1 MPDPGLNLINEFAK
15 TSPLD
20 AHARVQKGIPLSEV
34 VRFAKALDLT
44 QEEVASLLGLHMRT
58 YQRWL
63 IESAKKLDSLTGG
76 RYYRTLKVV
85 QRAIL
90 VTGTPE
96 ISLKW
101 LRSPQRALGQRIPFE
116 LLSTD
121 PGAEAVDDLLGR
133 IEHGVI
139 T

>member
-1 MPDPGLNLINEFAK
+1 MAETGLDLINEFAK
-15 TSPLD
+15 TSPLE

-34 VRFAKALDLT
+34 VRFSKALELT

-76 RYYRTLKVV
+76 RYYRTLKVA
-85 QRAIL
+85 QRAISIM
-90 VTGTPE
+90 GTAE
-96 ISLKW
+96 ISLRW

-121 PGAEAVDDLLGR
+121 PGAEAVEDLLGR
-133 IEHGVI
+133 IEHGVV

>member
-1 MPDPGLNLINEFAK
+1 MPESDVSLLNEFAK

-34 VRFAKALDLT
+34 VRFAKTLDLT
-44 QEEVASLLGLHMRT
+44 QEEVASILGLHMRT

-63 IESAKKLDSLTGG
+63 VESAKKLDSLTGG

-90 VTGTPE
+90 LLGTPQA
-96 ISLKW
+96 SLTW
-101 LRSPQRALGQRIPFE
+101 LRSPQRALGQRVPFE

-121 PGAEAVDDLLGR
+121 PGAEAVEDLLGR
-133 IEHGVI
+133 IEHGVV